1 MRNTPNKIT
10 VLHLDDSGTKGTVI
24 AEVSDPRFDTPT
36 TLARHGD
43 RLYVTNAHFYSAD
56 PTNTDYAITAIP
68 DPARR

>member
-56 PTNTDYAITAIP
+56 PANTDYAITAIP